1 MPLPFE
7 LKEFNS
13 LMDNN
18 MVDDGMDI
26 YREFCAYLDD
36 LDVDTLLNNINVELL
51 PLDQEQSNTGRKHEH
66 NPSLFFTDDLL
77 NFLLVDIIDLIN
89 DSNDYD
95 YDIIYLTND
104 SNDYDSDT
112 IDLRN
117 DPNDFDHDIIDLTN
131 DPNDFDHDIIDLT
144 NDSKDDGTLEEH
156 PFMAFLIGYA

>member
-1 MPLPFE
+1 MPLQFE
-7 LKEFNS
+7 LEEFNS

-36 LDVDTLLNNINVELL
+36 RDVDTLLNNINVELL
-51 PLDQEQSNTGRKHEH
+51 PLDQEQSNKGRKHEH

-89 DSNDYD
+89 DSNDSD
-95 YDIIYLTND
+95 QDIIDLTND
-104 SNDYDSDT
+104 SNDYDSDI

-117 DPNDFDHDIIDLTN
+117 DS
-131 DPNDFDHDIIDLT
+131 DHDIIDLT
-144 NDSKDDGTLEEH
+144 NDSNDDGTLEEH
-156 PFMAFLIGYA
+156 PFMAFLIEYA